1 MSGLEEFKDELE
13 TCFGTSCGFC
23 ERGCPVYQ
31 TLKIKTLCM
40 RGRNRTMLGLIQ
52 GRFEVTPAVVQA
64 AFECTLCG
72 NCDRWCALKNT
83 EHTRAFREYLL
94 EHGVEPMKE
103 HSSIVASIRN
113 YGNPWFQPRSAR
125 ARWAKGLN
133 IPKASSGQQE
143 VLFFAGCT
151 SAVNKPLNKGL
162 VAGAKLLQKAG
173 IRFATLGQDEP
184 CCGST
189 LLRVGQKAA
198 FEELVEGNVKRFD
211 ELGISRIV
219 TACPGCYT
227 TLKRSLE
234 DRGSKIQVLHLSQEI
249 AQQIRTGRLELRKG
263 REKVT
268 YHDPCHLGRLG
279 GVFEEPREIVK
290 AVAELV
296 EMPNNRYESRC
307 CGAGAGLQSAFPK
320 LSKDLAAKRVAEAKA
335 TGAAAIVTSC
345 PFCETQLRTV
355 PGTRV
360 YDLFELIMD
369 SIEGPEGKTGNLGR
383 NRAAQDRS
391 S

>member
-1 MSGLEEFKDELE
+1 MRALEEFKDELE

-31 TLKIKTLCM
+31 SLKIKTLNM
-40 RGRNRTMLGLIQ
+40 KGRNRTMLGLIQ
-52 GRFEVTPAVVQA
+52 GRFEITPAVVQA

-72 NCDRWCALKNT
+72 NCDRWCSLKNT

-94 EHGVEPMKE
+94 RHGVEPMKE
-103 HSSIVASIRN
+103 HSSIAVSIRN

-125 ARWAKGLN
+125 ARWSKGLN
-133 IPKASSGQQE
+133 IPKAARGQQD

-151 SAVNKPLNKGL
+151 SAVNKPLNRGL

-173 IRFATLGQDEP
+173 VKFATMSQDEP

-189 LLRVGQKAA
+189 LLRVGQKEA
-198 FEELVEGNVKRFD
+198 FEALSDENAKKFEG
-211 ELGISRIV
+211 LGISKIV

-227 TLKRSLE
+227 TLKKSLE
-234 DRGSKIQVLHLSQEI
+234 ERGSKIQVKHLSQEI
-249 AQQIRTGRLELRKG
+249 AELIRSGNIDVKKTQ
-263 REKVT
+263 EKVT

-279 GVFEEPREIVK
+279 GVFDEPREIVR
-290 AVAELV
+290 AVANLV
-296 EMPNNRYESRC
+296 EMPNSRFESRC

-335 TGAAAIVTSC
+335 TGATAIVTSC

-360 YDLFELIMD
+360 LDLFELLLD
-369 SIEGPEGKTGNLGR
+369 STESPNSGPAKVRLT
-383 NRAAQDRS
+383 
-391 S
+391 

>member
-1 MSGLEEFKDELE
+1 MNSLEEFKDELE

-31 TLKIKTLCM
+31 TMKVKTLCM
-40 RGRNRTMLGLIQ
+40 KGRNRTMLGLIQ
-52 GRFEVTPAVVQA
+52 GKFEITPAVVQA

-72 NCDRWCALKNT
+72 NCDRWCSLKNT

-94 EHGVEPMKE
+94 KHGIEPMKE
-103 HSSIVASIRN
+103 HSSLLASIKN

-125 ARWAKGLN
+125 NRWTRGLN
-133 IPKASSGQQE
+133 IPKAAPGKQD
-143 VLFFAGCT
+143 VIFFAGCT
-151 SAVNKPLNKGL
+151 SAVTKQLNRSL
-162 VAGAKLLQKAG
+162 VASAKLLQKAG
-173 IRFATLGQDEP
+173 VNFATMGQDEP

-189 LLRVGQKAA
+189 LLRVGQTDA
-198 FEELVEGNVKRFD
+198 FKELSAENVKKF
-211 ELGISRIV
+211 ESFGVKKIV

-227 TLKRSLE
+227 TLKKMME
-234 DRGSKIQVLHLSQEI
+234 DAGSKIEVTHISKEVAHLVRDGKLKLNKSTE
-249 AQQIRTGRLELRKG
+249 RM
-263 REKVT
+263 T

-290 AVAELV
+290 AAAAFV

-320 LSKDLAAKRVAEAKA
+320 LSRDLAAKRVSEAKA
-335 TGAAAIVTSC
+335 TGATTIVTSC

-355 PGTRV
+355 PGIKV
-360 YDLFELIMD
+360 VDLMELLLD
-369 SIEGPEGKTGNLGR
+369 ATEGNGKNNDTK
-383 NRAAQDRS
+383 RAS
-391 S
+391 

>member
-1 MSGLEEFKDELE
+1 MNGLEEFREELE

-31 TLKIKTLCM
+31 TLKVKTLCM
-40 RGRNRTMLGLIQ
+40 RGRNRTMLGLLQ
-52 GRFEVTPAVVQA
+52 GRFEITPAVVQA

-72 NCDRWCALKNT
+72 NCDRWCSLKNT

-94 EHGVEPMKE
+94 KHGVEPMKE
-103 HSSIVASIRN
+103 HSSLLASIKN

-125 ARWAKGLN
+125 NRWTKGLN
-133 IPKASSGQQE
+133 ISKASPGGPE

-151 SAVNKPLNKGL
+151 SAVTKPLNRSL
-162 VAGAKLLQKAG
+162 VASARLLQRAG
-173 IRFATLGQDEP
+173 VKFATMGQDEP

-189 LLRVGQKAA
+189 LLRVGQTMA
-198 FEELVEGNVKRFD
+198 FEELSRENMRKF
-211 ELGISRIV
+211 ESLGIKKIV

-227 TLKRSLE
+227 TLKKSVE
-234 DRGSKIQVLHLSQEI
+234 SSGVKIDVRHVAQEI
-249 AQQIRTGRLELRKG
+249 SGLVRQGKLDLKRSTERL
-263 REKVT
+263 T

-279 GVFEEPREIVK
+279 GVFEEPREIVN
-290 AVAELV
+290 AVGTLV

-320 LSKDLAAKRVAEAKA
+320 LSRELATKRVAEARA
-335 TGAAAIVTSC
+335 TGATTIVTSC

-355 PGTRV
+355 PGIKV
-360 YDLFELIMD
+360 VDLMELLLD
-369 SIEGPEGKTGNLGR
+369 S
-383 NRAAQDRS
+383 AQDVEKGNGNNRKAA
-391 S
+391 

>member
-23 ERGCPVYQ
+23 EKGCPVYQ
-31 TLKIKTLCM
+31 SMKVKTLCM
-40 RGRNRTMLGLIQ
+40 KGRNRTMLGLIQ
-52 GRFEVTPAVVQA
+52 GKFEITPAVVQA

-72 NCDRWCALKNT
+72 NCDRWCSLKNT

-94 EHGVEPMKE
+94 KHGVEPIKE
-103 HSSIVASIRN
+103 HASIATSIRN

-125 ARWAKGLN
+125 NRWSKGLN
-133 IPKASSGQQE
+133 IPKAAPGQQE

-151 SAVNKPLNKGL
+151 SAVTKNLNRSL
-162 VAGAKLLQKAG
+162 AASAKLLQKAG
-173 IRFATLGQDEP
+173 VKFGTMGQDEP

-189 LLRVGQKAA
+189 LQRVGQTEA
-198 FEELVEGNVKRFD
+198 FEELEKENIKKFKA
-211 ELGISRIV
+211 LGIKKIV

-227 TLKRSLE
+227 TLKKSVE
-234 DRGSKIQVLHLSQEI
+234 KAGAGIEVTHIAQEI
-249 AQQIRTGRLELRKG
+249 AQQVKDGNLKLKKSSER
-263 REKVT
+263 VT

-279 GVFEEPREIVK
+279 GVFEEPRVIVS
-290 AVAELV
+290 AVANLV

-320 LSKDLAAKRVAEAKA
+320 LSHDLAAKRVAEAKA
-335 TGAAAIVTSC
+335 TGATTIVTCC

-355 PGTRV
+355 PGV
-360 YDLFELIMD
+360 KVADLLEFLLDASELND
-369 SIEGPEGKTGNLGR
+369 RNNSQKGR
-383 NRAAQDRS
+383 AN
-391 S
+391 